1 MGDSSGKQALFPGL
15 IFGEDGEPV
24 EVTTIGGAPFYVIL
38 NAGFRRHVE
47 AETVDLQVLEWLREQ
62 VLSNQDLVTE
72 GMMTLLGK
80 DDLFTKAMIDAS
92 IRDLDQQM
100 EALMTQGLPEGAQA
114 WLGMLG
120 FRVVVDVHGEVVEI
134 QAAASGEIEDW

>member
-38 NAGFRRHVE
+38 DAGFRRHVE

-100 EALMTQGLPEGAQA
+100 DALMTQGLPEGAQA

-134 QAAASGEIEDW
+134 QAAGSGEIEDW